1 MVSLEH
7 YYTESPSSLP
17 RLGLIRCKLRGLD
30 LEFLTAS
37 GVFSYRNIDAGT
49 SLLVEAMILPENGR
63 VLDLGCGYGVI
74 GIAAARLNPSLEV
87 WLTDV
92 NERAVLL
99 AYENVK
105 RNRVRNARVLRGF
118 LYEALEGTLFN
129 AILTNPP
136 ISAGLRVLERLVEGS
151 LAHLKMGGSLQ
162 MVVRTNKGGRQA
174 ARMLE
179 DHYGGFEVIARR
191 GGYRVLKAERG

>member
-7 YYTESPSSLP
+7 YYSERPTSLP
-17 RLGLIRCKLRGLD
+17 RLGLIRCTLRGLE

-37 GVFSYRNIDAGT
+37 GVFSYRSIDAGT
-49 SLLVEAMILPENGR
+49 SLLVETMILPERGR

-74 GIAAARLNPSLEV
+74 GIVAARLNPALEV

-92 NERAVLL
+92 NERALLL
-99 AYENVK
+99 ADENVK
-105 RNRVRNARVLRGF
+105 RNSVQNARVLRGF
-118 LYEALEGTLFN
+118 LYEGLEGIPFD

-136 ISAGLRVLERLVEGS
+136 ISSGFKVLEQLVEGS
-151 LAHLKMGGSLQ
+151 LRHLRPGGSLQ

-174 ARMLE
+174 ARLLE
-179 DHYGGFEVIARR
+179 HHYGGFEVIARR
-191 GGYRVLKAERG
+191 GGYRILKAERR